1 VEQHQPC
8 KLAVILH
15 ADVAGSTALVRR
27 NERLAHERIQSAFR
41 ILSESVRSYG
51 GFAREIR
58 GDALVAEFA
67 RASDAVCAALHFQGS
82 NYDINKRLN
91 DDVVPVVR
99 IGIAL
104 GEGIYADGA
113 VTGPGVVLA
122 QRVEQLAAPGGVCVT
137 AAIHEALPKRLPFEQ
152 ENLGEKALKGF
163 DEPLRVYKVTLTPGE
178 AVPGAETTKQSQ
190 SLARSRIQF
199 FALVSLVLILIGGAS
214 LWLKPW
220 ESEQESAASMG
231 VDSVEQQAR
240 KPSIVVLPFE
250 ELSKDASQEPFADGI
265 TEDIITDLSGLSRL
279 MVIASNTSFAF
290 KGKTVN
296 AQTIGK
302 ELGVDYVLEGSIRRY
317 GDSVRVNAQLVDAR
331 TGFQKWA
338 KRYDRE
344 VTEVFAVQDEL
355 TEGIVEALAI
365 QLTSREQERLARR
378 TTDSLAA
385 YDHFQEGQR
394 LAKISSEQ
402 TNLQAQAAYRRAIEA
417 DPEYGRAYGALA
429 YVLAFYNRRGWS
441 DSPVQTLDM
450 ALDLAKKAVSLNSA
464 VPQTHWSLGYVHLMR
479 KEFDLAEAAV
489 EDAIKVAPNYADAYG
504 LLALIKNSLGDGES
518 AAALIEKGMKLNPY
532 YTWDY
537 PYNLGRAFYT
547 QGRLAEAIEALEE
560 AKQRNENVVPIRL
573 HLAASYVRAGR
584 LDDAEWE
591 VEEIQ
596 ILNPA
601 DTLSHLRATFP
612 MRDPQL
618 LNNLLD
624 DLRAAGLPEE

>member
-1 VEQHQPC
+1 MEQHQPC

-15 ADVAGSTALVRR
+15 ADVAGSTALVQR
-27 NERLAHERIQSAFR
+27 NERLAHERIQGAFR
-41 ILSESVRSYG
+41 ILSESVKSYG
-51 GFAREIR
+51 GSAREIR

-67 RASDAVCAALHFQGS
+67 RASDAVCAALYFQDS
-82 NYDINKRLN
+82 NYEINKRLN

-104 GEGIYADGA
+104 GEGIFADGA

-163 DEPLRVYKVTLTPGE
+163 DEPVRVYKVALMPGE
-178 AVPGAETTKQSQ
+178 SVPGAETTMQPQS
-190 SLARSRIQF
+190 SARQHIGL
-199 FALVSLVLILIGGAS
+199 FALLSLVFIFIGGAA

-220 ESEQESAASMG
+220 ESGRESTVSTG
-231 VDSVEQQAR
+231 VDSFQQAR
-240 KPSIVVLPFE
+240 RPSIVVLPFK
-250 ELSKDASQEPFADGI
+250 ELSKDASQEPFVDGI

-290 KGKTVN
+290 KGKAVN
-296 AQTIGK
+296 AQAIGK

-317 GDSVRVNAQLVDAR
+317 GDSVRVNAQLVDAS
-331 TGFQKWA
+331 TGFQQWA

-394 LAKISSEQ
+394 LAKVSSKS
-402 TNLQAQAAYRRAIEA
+402 TNLQAQATYRRAIEA

-450 ALDLAKKAVSLNSA
+450 ALDLAKKAVALNSA
-464 VPQTHWSLGYVHLMR
+464 IPQTHWALGYVHLMR

-489 EDAIKVAPNYADAYG
+489 EDAIEVAPNYADAYG
-504 LLALIKNSLGDGES
+504 LLALIKNSVGDAES
-518 AAALIEKGMKLNPY
+518 AAALVEKGMKLNPY

-547 QGRLAEAIEALEE
+547 QGRITEAIEALEE

-584 LDDAEWE
+584 LNDAEWE

-596 ILNPA
+596 VLNPA
-601 DTLSHLRATFP
+601 DTLSHLRVTFP
-612 MRDPQL
+612 MRDSHL
-618 LNNLLD
+618 LKSLLD
-624 DLRAAGLPEE
+624 DLRTAGLPEE